1 MMAKGRNQRLRFKRR
16 RSAETDYR
24 RRSRMLRGGLPR
36 AVVRVSNTQVTC
48 QLVSY
53 ETAGDKVIST
63 ITGKTLVDR
72 HKWPADASRKSVP
85 ACYLAGFALAT
96 KAISDGH
103 KEAILDIGL
112 AASSRGNRAYSAL
125 KGMVDAGLEI
135 PYSEDVIPSD
145 DRING
150 EHIGEAISKAVQV
163 TKKSIEGG
171 K

>member
-16 RSAETDYR
+16 RTAETDYH

-36 AVVRVSNTQVTC
+36 AVVRLSNTQVTC

-53 ETAGDKVIST
+53 ENAGDKVIST
-63 ITGKTLVDR
+63 ITGKTLVDK
-72 HKWPADASRKSVP
+72 HKWPGDASRKSVP
-85 ACYLAGFALAT
+85 ACYLAGFALARE
-96 KAISDGH
+96 AISIGH
-103 KEAILDIGL
+103 NEAILDIGL

-135 PYSEDVIPSD
+135 PHSEEVLPSD

-150 EHIGEAISKAVQV
+150 EHISDSTSKAVQV

-171 K
+171 N